1 MCKIWKR
8 PAVDFKKGEEISEGN
23 YHLLAPGFRPGLQGC
38 SCIVHVNCTIL
49 NFYGI
54 WLRHNVSRNRK
65 SENPGKEYYL
75 YAIYIG
81 MNSTDYI

>member
-49 NFYGI
+49 IFLWNM
-54 WLRHNVSRNRK
+54 
-65 SENPGKEYYL
+65 
-75 YAIYIG
+75 A
-81 MNSTDYI
+81 STQCLKKPQK